1 MPNAPVSNDHKA
13 VFLSKSHVSH
23 CQTEIL
29 YEHYCY
35 IGLKAGNNTRYTQN
49 SNVVNKWVLKNIFF
63 FKKAKKK
70 KAKKK
75 VI

>member
-35 IGLKAGNNTRYTQN
+35 IGLKAGNNTKYTQN
-49 SNVVNKWVLKNIFF
+49 SDVANKWVLKYVLFLF
-63 FKKAKKK
+63 CFLK